1 MNDTQLLPDD
11 LSACQRLVVEQARAV
26 LEQSD
31 EITKLKQ
38 VVEEQ
43 QLTINKLLQQAY
55 RNRSE
60 RYREDPQQMQIDF
73 GNTPEA
79 GDAADGLTEAVQEA
93 EIVIAEHSRRR
104 HKPRKPRNESL
115 PAHLPRYEVTLEAP
129 GSQAL
134 CGAWRAE
141 VDRLR
146 RPGNAGVRAA
156 QAQGPRDAD
165 SQVRLRRPGRMR
177 REGSP
182 AAGGPD

>member
-1 MNDTQLLPDD
+1 MIRAMNDTQLIPND
-11 LSACQRLVVEQARAV
+11 LAACQTLIVEQARAV

-129 GSQAL
+129 RKSSTVRSMANGS
-134 CGAWRAE
+134 
-141 VDRLR
+141 
-146 RPGNAGVRAA
+146 
-156 QAQGPRDAD
+156 
-165 SQVRLRRPGRMR
+165 
-177 REGSP
+177 
-182 AAGGPD
+182 